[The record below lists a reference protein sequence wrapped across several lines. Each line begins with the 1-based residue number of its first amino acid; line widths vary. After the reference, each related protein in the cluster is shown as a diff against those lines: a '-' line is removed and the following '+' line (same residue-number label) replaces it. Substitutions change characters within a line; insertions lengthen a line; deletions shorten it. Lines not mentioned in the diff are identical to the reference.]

1 MGNWSSG
8 MIPVLGTGGPGSNSR
23 ISPILLPFSTQMIPP
38 RGPGSARTCCDETA
52 LLPAAREVACAPLGL
67 AQPLP
72 GNSPHIPKSCILYPS
87 RGIAHA
93 SKIIAVVSG
102 TLYGREL
109 KSVLR
114 GTGGVRTIAFP
125 RTTDTYAHGAFCSVW
140 ALKSAVFPEGLDKLT
155 LTNLYDVPE
164 LYTGL
169 FNKSGL
175 ARVRLPSA
183 LRVIGALVFHTC
195 SVLREV
201 ELPVGLE
208 VIDSYAFRGS
218 GIVHVAIPAS
228 VVSLGYCAFQNCKS
242 LVEVTFAKDSRLKK
256 ICGACFMGTA
266 LREIALP
273 ASLEEVE
280 TAAFFRCPDL
290 RTIYAACDPGLCDS
304 SLIGSNAEIK
314 LLAPQKP
321 LGPAMLGNV
330 TLQALRG
337 RREVVVP
344 DVERIGEG
352 AFEDSA
358 VERVFIPASVR
369 AIEKDAFR
377 GCARLKKVAFAPD
390 TRLERVEAGAFRG
403 TGLQRVEIPRGVR
416 VLGECAFAECGSL
429 KTLVFQPGALLEQ
442 VGAGCFSHTGLSKVV
457 FPENVREV
465 GSSVFE
471 GCARLR
477 DV

>member
-1 MGNWSSG
+1 M
-8 MIPVLGTGGPGSNSR
+8 
-23 ISPILLPFSTQMIPP
+23 
-38 RGPGSARTCCDETA
+38 
-52 LLPAAREVACAPLGL
+52 
-67 AQPLP
+67 
-72 GNSPHIPKSCILYPS
+72 
-87 RGIAHA
+87 
-93 SKIIAVVSG
+93 
-102 TLYGREL
+102 
-109 KSVLR
+109 
-114 GTGGVRTIAFP
+114 
-125 RTTDTYAHGAFCSVW
+125 
-140 ALKSAVFPEGLDKLT
+140 
-155 LTNLYDVPE
+155 
-164 LYTGL
+164 
-169 FNKSGL
+169 
-175 ARVRLPSA
+175 RLPSA
-183 LRVIGALVFHTC
+183 LRVIGALVFSTC
-195 SVLREV
+195 SALREV
-201 ELPVGLE
+201 ELPEDLE
-208 VIDSYAFRGS
+208 EIDSYAFRGS
-218 GIVHVAIPAS
+218 GIVRVAIPAS

-242 LVEVTFAKDSRLKK
+242 LVEVTFVKDSRLKK

-266 LREIALP
+266 LREITLP
-273 ASLEEVE
+273 AGLEEVE

-290 RTIYAACDPGLCDS
+290 RTIYAACDPWLCDG
-304 SLIGSNAEIK
+304 SLTGSNAEIK

-321 LGPAMLGNV
+321 LEPAMLGNAV
-330 TLQALRG
+330 LQALRG

-377 GCARLKKVAFAPD
+377 GCARLKKVTFAPD
-390 TRLERVEAGAFRG
+390 TRLERVDANAFRG

-416 VLGECAFAECGSL
+416 VLGECAFAECGGL
-429 KTLVFQPGALLEQ
+429 KKVVFQPGALLER